1 MNTIDDITLE
11 ISDSSS
17 PSKLNQKKLEKI
29 SREIENEIMNF
40 KDHRI
45 LEVIVGGSFAKG
57 TWLENDTDID
67 FFVMIESTVERKEF
81 EEIGKSVGLFALRKY
96 KPYLR
101 YSEHPYVEGI
111 VEGIVDGIDEG
122 IRINIV
128 PCYKVEK
135 NKWKSAA
142 DRSPFHTIFMQ
153 TSLNGY
159 LKGQVRVLKKF
170 LKSIGIYG
178 SQISVSGFSGY
189 VTEVLVLK
197 YGSFRD
203 VLETFA
209 DLKSN
214 YIISLE
220 SLNEKAI
227 GKFDSPIIIIDP
239 IDSNRNLGAA
249 ISSECLAKFVLASR
263 LFLKEPSIEFFKRP
277 RKSSSKIFNS
287 IKSNLLIIEFKIQ
300 KRSPDIL
307 WGQLKRKLT
316 SISRQLENARFKVIK
331 KICFTDEKEHA
342 VFIFMIEF
350 MDLSK
355 LNVNLG
361 PEIFRK
367 NETNSFIKKRGKGSI
382 MLWTDDMR
390 IVCIEERKKTSIKEH
405 ASQIIQKDI
414 ESGSRKGATLD
425 LSNGYSVY
433 LGNERGKRKLNGF
446 VSTAIDFM
454 IRDGE
459 FIKQ

>member
-11 ISDSSS
+11 ISASSS

-40 KDHRI
+40 KDNRI

-57 TWLENDTDID
+57 TWLENDID
-67 FFVMIESTVERKEF
+67 YFIMIESTVERKEF
-81 EEIGKSVGLFALRKY
+81 EEIGKSVGFYALRKY

-111 VEGIVDGIDEG
+111 VDG

-153 TSLNGY
+153 SSLNDY

-197 YGSFRD
+197 YGSFRN
-203 VLETFA
+203 VLQTFA
-209 DLKSN
+209 DLKPN

-220 SLNEKAI
+220 SLNEKAT

-263 LFLKEPSIEFFKRP
+263 LFLNEPSIEFFKRP
-277 RKSSSKIFNS
+277 RKSSSKIINS
-287 IKSNLLIIEFKIQ
+287 FKSNLLIIEFKIQ
-300 KRSPDIL
+300 ERSPDIL
-307 WGQLKRKLT
+307 WGQLKRKLA
-316 SISRQLENARFKVIK
+316 SISKQLENARFKIIK
-331 KICFTDEKEHA
+331 KICFTDEREHA
-342 VFIFMIEF
+342 VFIFIIEF
-350 MDLSK
+350 TNLPK
-355 LNVNLG
+355 LNLNLG

-367 NETNSFIKKRGKGSI
+367 NETNSFIKKRGKSSI
-382 MLWTDDMR
+382 MLWTDDVR
-390 IVCIEERKKTSIKEH
+390 IVSIEERKKTSIKEH

-414 ESGSRKGATLD
+414 ESGSRMGATQD
-425 LSNGYSVY
+425 LSNGYSIY
-433 LGNERGKRKLNGF
+433 LGNERKLSDF
-446 VSTAIDFM
+446 ISTAIDFM
-454 IRDGE
+454 VRDGE

>member
-1 MNTIDDITLE
+1 MNTIDDITRE

-40 KDHRI
+40 KDNRI

-57 TWLENDTDID
+57 TWLENDID

-81 EEIGKSVGLFALRKY
+81 EEIGESVGFYALRKY

-111 VEGIVDGIDEG
+111 VDG

-153 TSLNGY
+153 SSLNDY

-197 YGSFRD
+197 YGSFRN
-203 VLETFA
+203 VLQTFA

-239 IDSNRNLGAA
+239 IDSDRNLGAA

-263 LFLKEPSIEFFKRP
+263 LFLNEPSIEFFKRP
-277 RKSSSKIFNS
+277 YKSSSKIFNS
-287 IKSNLLIIEFKIQ
+287 IKSNLLIIEFRIQ

-307 WGQLKRKLT
+307 WGQLKRKLN
-316 SISRQLENARFKVIK
+316 SISKQLENARFKVMK

-350 MDLSK
+350 TNLSK
-355 LNVNLG
+355 LNLNLG

-405 ASQIIQKDI
+405 ASQIILKDI

-433 LGNERGKRKLNGF
+433 LGNERKLSGF
-446 VSTAIDFM
+446 ISTAIDFM
-454 IRDGE
+454 VRDGE

>member
-1 MNTIDDITLE
+1 MNTIDDITRE

-29 SREIENEIMNF
+29 SREIENEIKNF
-40 KDHRI
+40 KDNRI

-57 TWLENDTDID
+57 TWLENDID

-81 EEIGKSVGLFALRKY
+81 EEIGKSVGFYALRKY

-111 VEGIVDGIDEG
+111 VEGKVGGKVDG

-153 TSLNGY
+153 SSLNDY

-197 YGSFRD
+197 YGSFRN
-203 VLETFA
+203 VLQTFA
-209 DLKSN
+209 DLKPN
-214 YIISLE
+214 YIISFE

-277 RKSSSKIFNS
+277 SKSSSKIINS

-316 SISRQLENARFKVIK
+316 SISKQLENARFKIIK

-342 VFIFMIEF
+342 VFIFMIES
-350 MDLSK
+350 MNLSK
-355 LNVNLG
+355 LNLNLG

-367 NETNSFIKKRGKGSI
+367 NETDSFIKKRGKSSI
-382 MLWTDDMR
+382 MLWPDDMR
-390 IVCIEERKKTSIKEH
+390 IVSIEERKKSSIKEH

-425 LSNGYSVY
+425 LSNGYSIY
-433 LGNERGKRKLNGF
+433 LGNERKLSGF
-446 VSTAIDFM
+446 ISTAIDFM
-454 IRDGE
+454 VRDGE

>member
-11 ISDSSS
+11 ISDSSN
-17 PSKLNQKKLEKI
+17 PSKSKQNKLEKI
-29 SREIENEIMNF
+29 SKEIENEIMNF
-40 KDHRI
+40 KDNRF

-67 FFVMIESTVERKEF
+67 FFVMIESTVKRKEF
-81 EEIGKSVGLFALRKY
+81 EEIGKSVGFYALTKY

-101 YSEHPYVEGI
+101 YSEHPYVEGK
-111 VEGIVDGIDEG
+111 VDG

-153 TSLNGY
+153 SRLNDF
-159 LKGQVRVLKKF
+159 LKSQVRVLKKF

-197 YGSFRD
+197 YGSFRN
-203 VLETFA
+203 VLQTFA
-209 DLKSN
+209 DLKPN

-277 RKSSSKIFNS
+277 RKSSTNIINS

-316 SISRQLENARFKVIK
+316 SISKQLENARFKIIK
-331 KICFTDEKEHA
+331 KISFTDEKEHA

-350 MDLSK
+350 TNLPK
-355 LNVNLG
+355 LNLNLG

-367 NETNSFIKKRGKGSI
+367 DETNSFIKKRGKSSI
-382 MLWTDDMR
+382 ILWTDDMR
-390 IVCIEERKKTSIKEH
+390 IVSIEERKKTSIKEH

-414 ESGSRKGATLD
+414 ESGSHTGATID
-425 LSNGYSVY
+425 LSNGYSIY
-433 LGNERGKRKLNGF
+433 LGNERKLSGF
-446 VSTAIDFM
+446 ISTAIDFM
-454 IRDGE
+454 VRDGE
-459 FIKQ
+459 FIKL

>member
-11 ISDSSS
+11 ISASSS

-40 KDHRI
+40 KDNRI

-57 TWLENDTDID
+57 TWLENDID
-67 FFVMIESTVERKEF
+67 YFIMIESTVERKEF
-81 EEIGKSVGLFALRKY
+81 EEIGKSVGFYALRKY

-111 VEGIVDGIDEG
+111 VDG

-153 TSLNGY
+153 SSLNDY

-197 YGSFRD
+197 YGSFRN
-203 VLETFA
+203 VLQTFA
-209 DLKSN
+209 DLKPN

-220 SLNEKAI
+220 SLNEKAT

-263 LFLKEPSIEFFKRP
+263 LFLNEPSIEFFKRQ
-277 RKSSSKIFNS
+277 RKSSSKIINS
-287 IKSNLLIIEFKIQ
+287 FKSNLLIIEFKIQ
-300 KRSPDIL
+300 ERSPDIL
-307 WGQLKRKLT
+307 WGQLKRKLA
-316 SISRQLENARFKVIK
+316 SISKQLENARFKIIK
-331 KICFTDEKEHA
+331 KICFTDEREHA
-342 VFIFMIEF
+342 VFIFIIEF
-350 MDLSK
+350 TNLPK
-355 LNVNLG
+355 LNLNLG

-367 NETNSFIKKRGKGSI
+367 NETNSFIKKRGKSSI
-382 MLWTDDMR
+382 MLWTDDVR
-390 IVCIEERKKTSIKEH
+390 IVSIEERKKTSIKEH

-414 ESGSRKGATLD
+414 ESGSRMGATQD
-425 LSNGYSVY
+425 LSNGYSIY
-433 LGNERGKRKLNGF
+433 LGNERKLSDF
-446 VSTAIDFM
+446 ISTAIDFM
-454 IRDGE
+454 VRDGE

>member
-1 MNTIDDITLE
+1 MNTIDDITRE

-40 KDHRI
+40 KDNRI

-57 TWLENDTDID
+57 TWLENDID
-67 FFVMIESTVERKEF
+67 YFIMIESTVERKEF
-81 EEIGKSVGLFALRKY
+81 EEIGKSVGFYALRKY

-111 VEGIVDGIDEG
+111 VDG

-153 TSLNGY
+153 SSLNDY

-197 YGSFRD
+197 YGSFRN
-203 VLETFA
+203 VLQTFA
-209 DLKSN
+209 DLKPN

-220 SLNEKAI
+220 SLNEKAT

-263 LFLKEPSIEFFKRP
+263 LFLNEPSIEFFKRP
-277 RKSSSKIFNS
+277 RKSSSKIINS
-287 IKSNLLIIEFKIQ
+287 FKSNLLIIEFKIQ
-300 KRSPDIL
+300 ERSPDIL
-307 WGQLKRKLT
+307 WGQLKRKLA
-316 SISRQLENARFKVIK
+316 SISKQLENARFKIIK
-331 KICFTDEKEHA
+331 KICFTDEREHA
-342 VFIFMIEF
+342 VFIFIIEF
-350 MDLSK
+350 TNLPK
-355 LNVNLG
+355 LNLNLG

-367 NETNSFIKKRGKGSI
+367 NETNSFIKKRGKSSI
-382 MLWTDDMR
+382 MLWTDDVR
-390 IVCIEERKKTSIKEH
+390 IVSIEERKKTSIKEH

-414 ESGSRKGATLD
+414 ESGSRMGATQD
-425 LSNGYSVY
+425 LSNGYSIY
-433 LGNERGKRKLNGF
+433 LGNERKLSDF
-446 VSTAIDFM
+446 ISTAIDFM
-454 IRDGE
+454 VRDGE